1 MRAPMVAPAWTPPP
15 RLAEYRLIRQL
26 GRGGMGQVWLAID
39 ELLERQV
46 AIKLVDSLVP
56 DPAQRRRFLVE
67 ARAAAR
73 LMHPNVVSI
82 HRVAEIDGIP
92 YIVSEWVRGE
102 PLDKLPRPL
111 PWRRVV
117 ELGIGLARGLA
128 AAHQA
133 GVLHRDLKPANA
145 IVSDD
150 GTVKILDFGL
160 AKLDGDTP
168 VATDLVPPRAA
179 TIASNNDGTETMSFV
194 ADDGGPA
201 NMAVAGM
208 TRHGAVL
215 GTPFY
220 MAPESWRGEAHT
232 RRSDVYSLGAL
243 LFELAAGTPPF
254 ADVALAE
261 LSTVVPEHDA
271 PAVASRA
278 PDVDAALAAVIDR
291 CLARDPRARFDSAS
305 DVRAAL
311 EAIAAPASS
320 RAIVTGN
327 PYRGLARF
335 DTEHAALFF
344 GRRDE
349 TAAVVDRL
357 RAGRLVVIAGD
368 SGVGKSSLVRAGVL
382 PAIAAGAIGTTRRWR
397 TAVCSPGRRPCA
409 AIAEALASAC
419 GTTAETVA
427 LADAA
432 ESLRAVLAAAGGDG
446 VLLVIDQLE
455 ELVTRA
461 DPAEAAIAARWIAE
475 VAAGAGPLAVL
486 ATVRGDLVTRVA
498 SLPGLG
504 TEVPRALQVLAPLD
518 DVGLRAAI
526 VEPAEAASVGFE
538 SPELVDD
545 LVTAGRAEGGLP
557 LLEFALAA
565 LWENRDRTR
574 SVITRAALDALG
586 GVIGA
591 LSRHADGVIAALP
604 AVERAAAR
612 RILLAL
618 VAAEGVSAGRT
629 ESELGGD
636 DARTALDALIAGR
649 LVVARATPDGVI
661 YDLAHE
667 RLATSWPTLRDWL
680 DEGVGRRAVRER
692 LVRAAAEWQRL
703 GGAAAGLWRDRRL
716 DEARRLPGD
725 ELGPTERAFVAASSA
740 SRRRRRLALA
750 AASVAVP
757 ALALGVWGW
766 SRHAAERTVEQRV
779 DARVAEAR
787 TRFER
792 ARSERDTLETARTA
806 AWAQFDSGDQAGGDA
821 AWANVLARASAVD
834 VAWSDAA
841 NAAEAALLV
850 DATRTDARTLLAD
863 ALVERALLAER
874 DHRATDVAEILA
886 RLALHD
892 TGGTRAAR
900 WQSPG
905 HVELAVTPATATI
918 EVERFVDGDEP
929 RWEQLANGAA
939 PWTLP
944 PGSYRVIAHAPE
956 HADTTLPF
964 LVERGAHLSLRLQ
977 LPRASTIAP
986 GFVYVPAGAYLT
998 GVVADES
1005 QRTGFFRAAPLHPST
1020 TGAYLIAR
1028 HETTWREWIEFLDA
1042 LSPAER
1048 AKHLPVSAGS
1058 GARAGVAN
1066 GVELRATPAGW
1077 EIHLSPTGTPLVARA
1092 GQRVRY
1098 PHRTHRAEQDWLAM
1112 PVTGVSAVD
1121 ARAYAAWRASRG
1133 LRGARLCSE
1142 SEWERAARGADGR
1155 MFPGGQHLGLDDAN
1169 HQDTYGTETAARGPD
1184 EVGSHPA
1191 SASPF
1196 GVHDLAGNA
1205 FELVAGTSPDLQYV
1219 RGGAYAFQAIAARI
1233 ELHEQFEP
1241 AMRDV
1246 AVGLRICADVAN

>member
-1 MRAPMVAPAWTPPP
+1 
-15 RLAEYRLIRQL
+15 
-26 GRGGMGQVWLAID
+26 
-39 ELLERQV
+39 
-46 AIKLVDSLVP
+46 
-56 DPAQRRRFLVE
+56 
-67 ARAAAR
+67 
-73 LMHPNVVSI
+73 
-82 HRVAEIDGIP
+82 
-92 YIVSEWVRGE
+92 
-102 PLDKLPRPL
+102 
-111 PWRRVV
+111 
-117 ELGIGLARGLA
+117 
-128 AAHQA
+128 
-133 GVLHRDLKPANA
+133 
-145 IVSDD
+145 
-150 GTVKILDFGL
+150 
-160 AKLDGDTP
+160 
-168 VATDLVPPRAA
+168 
-179 TIASNNDGTETMSFV
+179 
-194 ADDGGPA
+194 
-201 NMAVAGM
+201 
-208 TRHGAVL
+208 
-215 GTPFY
+215 
-220 MAPESWRGEAHT
+220 
-232 RRSDVYSLGAL
+232 
-243 LFELAAGTPPF
+243 
-254 ADVALAE
+254 
-261 LSTVVPEHDA
+261 
-271 PAVASRA
+271 
-278 PDVDAALAAVIDR
+278 
-291 CLARDPRARFDSAS
+291 
-305 DVRAAL
+305 
-311 EAIAAPASS
+311 
-320 RAIVTGN
+320 
-327 PYRGLARF
+327 
-335 DTEHAALFF
+335 
-344 GRRDE
+344 
-349 TAAVVDRL
+349 
-357 RAGRLVVIAGD
+357 
-368 SGVGKSSLVRAGVL
+368 VRAGVL
-382 PAIAAGAIGTTRRWR
+382 PAIAAGAIGTKRRWR
-397 TAVCSPGRRPCA
+397 TGVCSPGRRPCG
-409 AIAEALASAC
+409 AIAEALASAT
-419 GTTAETVA
+419 GATAETLA
-427 LADAA
+427 LTDAVG
-432 ESLRAVLAAAGGDG
+432 SIRAVLAAAGGDG
-446 VLLVIDQLE
+446 VVLVIDQLE

-526 VEPAEAASVGFE
+526 VEPAEAAGVGFE

-545 LVTAGRAEGGLP
+545 LVAAGRAEGGLP
-557 LLEFALAA
+557 LLEFALAE

-574 SVITRAALDALG
+574 SVITCAALDALG
-586 GVIGA
+586 GVVGA
-591 LSRHADGVIAALP
+591 LSRHADGVIAALSAP
-604 AVERAAAR
+604 ERAAAR

-636 DARTALDALIAGR
+636 DARTARAARAAVDALIAGR

-667 RLATSWPTLRDWL
+667 RLATSWSTLRDWL

-703 GGAAAGLWRDRRL
+703 GGAAAGLWRDRRI
-716 DEARRLPGD
+716 DEARQLPDD
-725 ELGPTERAFVAASSA
+725 ELGPTERAFVAASRT
-740 SRRRRRLALA
+740 SRRRRRLAIA

-757 ALALGVWGW
+757 ALALALWGW
-766 SRHAAERTVEQRV
+766 SRHAGERTVERRV
-779 DARVAEAR
+779 DLRIAEAR

-792 ARSERDTLETARTA
+792 ARSERDALETARTA
-806 AWAQFDSGDQAGGDA
+806 AWAQFDSGDRAGGDA

-850 DATRTDARTLLAD
+850 DATRADARALLAD

-874 DHRATDVAEILA
+874 DHRAADVAEILT

-892 TGGTRAAR
+892 DGGTRATR

-918 EVERFVDGDEP
+918 EVERFADGDRP
-929 RWEQLANGAA
+929 RWDQLAPGAA

-944 PGSYRVIAHAPE
+944 PGSYRLIVRAPE
-956 HADTTLPF
+956 HADTTVPF
-964 LVERGAHLSLRLQ
+964 LVERGARLSLRLQ
-977 LPRASTIAP
+977 LPRAKTIAP
-986 GFVYVPAGAYLT
+986 GFVYIPAGAYLT

-1005 QRTGFFRAAPLHPST
+1005 QRTGFFRAAPLHAST

-1028 HETTWREWIEFLDA
+1028 HETTWRDWLEFLEA
-1042 LSPAER
+1042 LPPAER
-1048 AKHLPVSAGS
+1048 AQHLPVSTGS

-1077 EIHLSPTGTPLVARA
+1077 EIRLAPTGTPLVARA
-1092 GQRVRY
+1092 GQRIRY

-1155 MFPGGQHLGLDDAN
+1155 MFPGGQHLGRDDAN
-1169 HQDTYGTETAARGPD
+1169 HQDTYGAETAARGPD

-1246 AVGLRICADVAN
+1246 AVGLRICADASN